1 MSITFRHANPSLV
14 PVLIPALALSLL
26 LAAPAVQAE
35 LPGMRGTQHFGFT
48 VPDRQAAVDF
58 FVEVIGCEA
67 FFTIGPFGPFD
78 DDWMTEN
85 LRVHA
90 EATIPAAHLVRCGN
104 GTNLEIFEYTA
115 PDQRTEPP
123 RNSDI
128 GGHHIAFYVDE
139 MASAVAYLE
148 AHGVEVLGEPKTF
161 TEGPMEGLTWVYF
174 MAPWGMQLE
183 LVSVPDGMGYEAAG
197 ASRLWD
203 PRD

>member
-1 MSITFRHANPSLV
+1 MMR
-14 PVLIPALALSLL
+14 LARPTLAALL
-26 LAAPAVQAE
+26 LTTASQAALAE

-67 FFTIGPFGPFD
+67 FFTIGPFGPFE
-78 DDWMTEN
+78 DDWMSVN
-85 LRVHA
+85 LDVHPA
-90 EATIPAAHLVRCGN
+90 ATIPAAHLVRCGN

-115 PDQRTEPP
+115 PDQRREQP

-128 GGHHIAFYVDE
+128 GGHHIAFYVDD
-139 MASAVAYLE
+139 MDAAMAYL
-148 AHGVEVLGEPKTF
+148 AAQDVEVLGEPKTF
-161 TEGPMEGLTWVYF
+161 TEGPMEGLSWVYF

-183 LVSVPDGMGYEAAG
+183 MVSVPDGMGYEAETDR
-197 ASRLWD
+197 RLWG

>member
-1 MSITFRHANPSLV
+1 MFDTLKRAPLSV
-14 PVLIPALALSLL
+14 PLALALM
-26 LAAPAVQAE
+26 LAGQAAQAD

-78 DDWMTEN
+78 DDWMDVN
-85 LRVHA
+85 LDVHP

-115 PDQRTEPP
+115 PDQRTEQP

-128 GGHHIAFYVDE
+128 GGHHIAFYVND
-139 MASAVAYLE
+139 MDAAVAYLQDQ
-148 AHGVEVLGEPKTF
+148 GVEVLGEPKTF
-161 TEGPMEGLTWVYF
+161 TEGPMEGLSWVYF

-183 LVSVPDGMGYEAAG
+183 MVTSPHGMGYEADTG
-197 ASRLWD
+197 SRLWD
-203 PRD
+203 PRH

>member
-1 MSITFRHANPSLV
+1 MKTFTRTSL
-14 PVLIPALALSLL
+14 AALL
-26 LAAPAVQAE
+26 LGLVSQAAQAE

-67 FFTIGPFGPFD
+67 FFTIGPFGPFE
-78 DDWMTEN
+78 DDWMSEN
-85 LRVHA
+85 LDVHPD
-90 EATIPAAHLVRCGN
+90 ATIPAAHLVRCGN

-115 PDQRTEPP
+115 PDQRAEQP

-128 GGHHIAFYVDE
+128 GGHHIAFYVDDME
-139 MASAVAYLE
+139 QAVAYLE
-148 AHGVEVLGEPKTF
+148 NQGVEVLGAPKTF

-183 LVSVPDGMGYEAAG
+183 MVSVPHGMGYEADTG
-197 ASRLWD
+197 RRLWD
-203 PRD
+203 PRH